1 MSRALAQCCPGE
13 PSLRME
19 MLCIFC
25 PARQPLVTHDGRAP
39 ALWLPG
45 MKNCTLSCWLP
56 GATGCHAER
65 HNWTAIWLQTQV
77 TFIGMKNIEVNYFSI
92 VYICFF
98 FYRER
103 VQKSIMNCY
112 LYKFLLLRKDYQ
124 KKKKKGLQK
133 TRQNIHRTIT
143 TANSNRIKL

>member
-1 MSRALAQCCPGE
+1 MLSRRTFSQDGNALY
-13 PSLRME
+13 L
-19 MLCIFC
+19 C

-45 MKNCTLSCWLP
+45 MKNCMLSCWLP

-124 KKKKKGLQK
+124 KKERKDYRK
-133 TRQNIHRTIT
+133 
-143 TANSNRIKL
+143 